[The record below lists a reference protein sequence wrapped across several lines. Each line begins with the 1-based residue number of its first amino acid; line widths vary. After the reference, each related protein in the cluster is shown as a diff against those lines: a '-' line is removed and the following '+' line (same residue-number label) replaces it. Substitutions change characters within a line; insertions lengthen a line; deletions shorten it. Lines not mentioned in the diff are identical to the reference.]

1 MKRTVPLIIAIVAG
15 FVLLIANFI
24 PYAEGWGLTA
34 QEWFNILAVGAMLLG
49 GGNLIK
55 LHLMKVSGNRKGW
68 GYSVVTIVCFFTVL
82 VVGLLQMGVHPNPKY
97 PEFVWSGYV
106 LEEGSGL
113 WWIYEHMVVP
123 LTSTMFAM
131 LAFYVATAAFRAFR
145 AKNTEATL
153 LLVTAGIVLLG
164 RTYAGVW
171 LFGWLDW
178 FPEGITHFN
187 LFGITWLPIDLY
199 ALQFDRLTVWIMDIP
214 NTAGTRAITIGIAL
228 GVVATSLRILL
239 GVDRSYLGQD

>member
-1 MKRTVPLIIAIVAG
+1 MKRLVPLVIAIVAG
-15 FVLLIANFI
+15 FVLLVANFI
-24 PYAEGWGLTA
+24 PFAENWGLKA

-55 LHLMKVSGNRKGW
+55 LHLMKISSKKSGW
-68 GYSVVTIVCFFTVL
+68 GYSAVTIICFFLVL
-82 VVGLLQMGVHPNPKY
+82 VVGLLQMGVHPSEKFPNY
-97 PEFVWSGYV
+97 AWSGYV

-113 WWIYEHMVVP
+113 WWIYAHMVVP

-153 LLVTAGIVLLG
+153 LLITAGIVLLG

-171 LFGWLDW
+171 LFEGWL
-178 FPEGITHFN
+178 PESMQ
-187 LFGITWLPIDLY
+187 WLR
-199 ALQFDRLTVWIMDIP
+199 FDNLTVWIMDIP

>member
-1 MKRTVPLIIAIVAG
+1 MKRFVPLVIAIVAG

-24 PYAEGWGLTA
+24 PLAESWGLTA
-34 QEWFNILAVGAMLLG
+34 QEWFNILAVGAMVLG

-55 LHLMKVSGNRKGW
+55 LQLMKISSKKAGW
-68 GYSVVTIVCFFTVL
+68 GYAAVTVICFFGAL
-82 VVGLLQMGVHPNPKY
+82 IIGLGKFGVHPNELY
-97 PEFVWSGYV
+97 PNYAWSGYY
-106 LEEGSGL
+106 LEEGSGM
-113 WWIYEHMVVP
+113 WWIYQHMVVP
-123 LTSTMFAM
+123 LTATMFAM

-171 LFGWLDW
+171 LFGWLPDS
-178 FPEGITHFN
+178 
-187 LFGITWLPIDLY
+187 LLWLR
-199 ALQFDRLTVWIMDIP
+199 FDNLTVWIMDVP

>member
-1 MKRTVPLIIAIVAG
+1 MKRLVPLVIAIIAG
-15 FVLLIANFI
+15 FVLLVANFI
-24 PYAEGWGLTA
+24 PFAENWGLKA

-55 LHLMKVSGNRKGW
+55 LHLMKISSKKSGW
-68 GYSVVTIVCFFTVL
+68 GYSAVTIICFFLVL
-82 VVGLLQMGVHPNPKY
+82 VVGLLQMGVHPSEKFPNY
-97 PEFVWSGYV
+97 AWSGYV

-113 WWIYEHMVVP
+113 WWIYAHMVVP

-153 LLVTAGIVLLG
+153 LLITAGIVLLG

-171 LFGWLDW
+171 LFEGWL
-178 FPEGITHFN
+178 PESMQ
-187 LFGITWLPIDLY
+187 WLR
-199 ALQFDRLTVWIMDIP
+199 FDNLTVWIMDIP

>member
-1 MKRTVPLIIAIVAG
+1 MKRLVPLTIAIIAG
-15 FVLLIANFI
+15 FVLLVANFI
-24 PYAEGWGLTA
+24 PYAENWGVKA
-34 QEWFNILAVGAMLLG
+34 QEWFAILAVGAMLLG

-55 LHLMKVSGNRKGW
+55 LHLMKISAKKAGW
-68 GYSVVTIVCFFTVL
+68 GYSLVTVVCFFMVL
-82 VVGLLQMGVHPNPKY
+82 IIGLLQMGIHPSEQY
-97 PEFVWSGYV
+97 PNFAWSGYI
-106 LEEGSGL
+106 LEEGSGF

-171 LFGWLDW
+171 LFEGWL
-178 FPEGITHFN
+178 PESMQ
-187 LFGITWLPIDLY
+187 WLR
-199 ALQFDRLTVWIMDIP
+199 FDNLTVWIMDIP

>member
-1 MKRTVPLIIAIVAG
+1 MKRFVPLLIAIVAG

-24 PYAEGWGLTA
+24 PIAESWGLTA
-34 QEWFNILAVGAMLLG
+34 QEWFNILAVGAMVLG

-55 LHLMKVSGNRKGW
+55 LQLMKISSKKAGW
-68 GYSVVTIVCFFTVL
+68 GYAAVTVICFFGAL
-82 VVGLLQMGVHPNPKY
+82 IIGLGKFGVHPNELY
-97 PEFVWSGYV
+97 PNYAWSGYY

-113 WWIYEHMVVP
+113 WWIYQHMVVP
-123 LTSTMFAM
+123 LTATMFAM

-145 AKNTEATL
+145 AKNIEATL

-171 LFGWLDW
+171 LFSWLDY
-178 FPEGITHFN
+178 FPESITNFSI
-187 LFGITWLPIDLY
+187 FGVPFDLY
-199 ALQFDRLTVWIMDIP
+199 AIQFDRLTVWIMEVP

>member
-1 MKRTVPLIIAIVAG
+1 MKRTVPLAIAIVAG
-15 FVLLIANFI
+15 FVLLVANFI
-24 PYAEGWGLTA
+24 PYAEDWGLTA

-55 LHLMKVSGNRKGW
+55 LHLMKVSSKKAGW
-68 GYSVVTIVCFFTVL
+68 GYSLVTIVCFFVVI
-82 VVGLLQMGVHPNPKY
+82 VVGMLQMGVHPSPNFPD
-97 PEFVWSGYV
+97 FAWSGYV

-113 WWIYEHMVVP
+113 WWIYAHMVVP

-171 LFGWLDW
+171 LFEGWL
-178 FPEGITHFN
+178 PESMQ
-187 LFGITWLPIDLY
+187 WLR
-199 ALQFDRLTVWIMDIP
+199 FDNLTVWIMEIP

-239 GVDRSYLGQD
+239 GIDRSYLGQD